1 MKKTIITLVAA
12 LGLAGG
18 ITTIAAAASTK
29 APELAARSTLI
40 GASPASSGFPTKCPP
55 AVVVGKA
62 LELTLSKPAVT
73 KEGAPYWILI
83 CKYSAHPAITA
94 NPLLEWQKE
103 TAAAFSSAEKA
114 AIKSEHAVVVHGL
127 GDAAYRVPYSTLA
140 ATFGS
145 PLYVLKGGVAC
156 SIDAWFSSASTPAV
170 TVGGVKVHLESVAH
184 LETLARELLKSYW

>member
-1 MKKTIITLVAA
+1 MKKTLITLVAA
-12 LGLAGG
+12 LALAIG

-29 APELAARSTLI
+29 APGLVARSTLMR
-40 GASPASSGFPTKCPP
+40 ASSGSSGFPTKCPP
-55 AVVVGKA
+55 AAVVGKA
-62 LELTLSKPAVT
+62 LKLTLSKPVVT
-73 KEGAPYWILI
+73 KDGAPFWILI

-103 TAAAFSSAEKA
+103 TAAAFSSDEKS

-127 GDAAYRVPYSTLA
+127 GDAAYRVPYSPLA
-140 ATFGS
+140 AALGS
-145 PLYVLKGGVAC
+145 PLYVLKAGVAC

>member
-1 MKKTIITLVAA
+1 MKKTVIALIGALCIVAA
-12 LGLAGG
+12 SA
-18 ITTIAAAASTK
+18 TMAAATSTTT
-29 APELAARSTLI
+29 PRLAARSTI
-40 GASPASSGFPTKCPP
+40 MGASSASSGFPTKCPP
-55 AVVVGKA
+55 AAVVGKA
-62 LELTLSKPAVT
+62 LKLTLSKPAVT
-73 KEGAPYWILI
+73 KDGAPFWLLI

-103 TAAAFSSAEKA
+103 TAATFSSAEKT

-127 GDAAYRVPYSTLA
+127 GDAAYRVPYSPLA
-140 ATFGS
+140 AALGS

-170 TVGGVKVHLESVAH
+170 TVDGVKVHLESVAH